1 MSNQDM
7 KKIQAG
13 DEKFIS
19 DLNAAIMHRHSK
31 LPFILISLMGA
42 FVLFIIIWANLSEI
56 EIMTRGGGEA
66 VPSTEVQVI
75 QNLEGGIIAK
85 LNAKEG
91 AHVKK
96 GDLLVKLDNSK
107 YLSAFKEMEAEKASN
122 VASLKRLYAELKNE
136 PSLSFPPELEANKIL
151 CQTQRALF
159 GSRVKHYAAMVDGL
173 ISKGEHLKLEVQ
185 EQRLTLIRLEAELNK
200 HTPVFPEGLVGREKI
215 ILDLEKSLFES
226 RDKIYVARKAA
237 LKSNKDLVKR
247 ELDEARI
254 LEKSGSA
261 SMVELFRLE
270 RQVTDIE
277 GALQTLESTRLS
289 EITTSIESR
298 KQRLIQLEGLQ
309 LDSASQLAQ
318 FKTNWTND
326 IVNKLA
332 EREASLASINEKIE
346 SLKDTVDRTTIVS
359 PVDGTINAVYHKNVG
374 GVINPGEPIMEIIP
388 DDDELMLEGMI
399 SPQEVAF
406 LRKGMPVVVKIT
418 AYDYGTYGGI
428 TGELIHISADTH
440 KDPANGMP
448 FYKVLVKAEHNYIGS
463 KDNIIIPGMTA
474 QLDIITGK
482 RTILNYLIS
491 PIYNAQSTVMTE
503 R

>member
-31 LPFILISLMGA
+31 LPFILISLIGA
-42 FVLFIIIWANLSEI
+42 FVVFIIIWANLSEI
-56 EIMTRGGGEA
+56 EIITRGGGEA

-75 QNLEGGIIAK
+75 QNLEGGIIAQ

-91 AHVKK
+91 AHVKA
-96 GDLLVKLDNSK
+96 GELLVKLDNSK
-107 YLSAFKEMEAEKASN
+107 YSAALKEMEAEQ
-122 VASLKRLYAELKNE
+122 ASLMANLSRLYAELENKT
-136 PSLSFPPELEANKIL
+136 SLSFPEELAGNKKL
-151 CQTQRALF
+151 TQTQRTLF
-159 GSRVKHYAAMVDGL
+159 TSRVKHYTAMVNGL
-173 ISKGEHLKLEVQ
+173 ASKGEHLKLEVQ

-200 HTPVFPEGLVGREKI
+200 HRPVFPEGLSGREKI

-226 RDKIYVARKAA
+226 RDKIYIARQTA
-237 LKSNKDLVKR
+237 LKSNKALVKR
-247 ELDEARI
+247 ELDEARV

-261 SMVELFRLE
+261 SMVEIFRLE

-277 GALQTLESTRLS
+277 GAIQTLESSRLS
-289 EITTSIESR
+289 EITTGIESR

-309 LDSASQLAQ
+309 LDSVSQLAQ
-318 FKTNWTND
+318 FKTNWVNE
-326 IVNKLA
+326 IVSKMA
-332 EREASLASINEKIE
+332 EREASLAAVNEKIE
-346 SLKDTVDRTTIVS
+346 SLKDTVGRTKIIS
-359 PVDGTINAVYHKNVG
+359 PVDGTINTVYHKNVG

-406 LRKGMPVVVKIT
+406 LRKGMPVVVKIM

-428 TGELIHISADTH
+428 EGELIHISADTH
-440 KDPANGMP
+440 KDPTNGMP

-463 KDNIIIPGMTA
+463 ESNIIIPGMTA

-482 RTILNYLIS
+482 RTVFNYLIS